1 MSFYLL
7 HYKCE
12 NKIGLFCVIDS
23 LHKNF
28 QMQLFNPLEGCH
40 YAYLAERHTTI
51 TDQTQRAVLY
61 FSCYG
66 SVQQLLFWNLSDM
79 QKNIDYQIISAST
92 QCQYIKWSPI
102 LCNNWSKHF
111 SAFRLRLTPFLVIQL
126 KGWKV
131 NDLSL

>member
-1 MSFYLL
+1 MNINEFLPFST
-7 HYKCE
+7 KCE

-66 SVQQLLFWNLSDM
+66 SMYSNFCSE
-79 QKNIDYQIISAST
+79 I
-92 QCQYIKWSPI
+92 
-102 LCNNWSKHF
+102 
-111 SAFRLRLTPFLVIQL
+111 
-126 KGWKV
+126 
-131 NDLSL
+131 